1 MAGASGAVPTELLER
16 ARALRDG
23 DHVPAPARDAA
34 TVALLRAGPDG
45 PQVHLVVR
53 QRGMVFGGMHA
64 FPGGSVDPADATAE
78 VGWAGPPASAFAAEL
93 GCDEPLARALVCAA
107 VRETF
112 EVISDARLDAISSTA
127 WYGAANPNSAD
138 TIEVNYLDGNDQPY
152 LEQKNGWS
160 VDGTEFKVRID
171 AGVAP
176 LDYRTLAKN
185 PGQ

>member
-1 MAGASGAVPTELLER
+1 VPN
-16 ARALRDG
+16 
-23 DHVPAPARDAA
+23 
-34 TVALLRAGPDG
+34 
-45 PQVHLVVR
+45 
-53 QRGMVFGGMHA
+53 
-64 FPGGSVDPADATAE
+64 S
-78 VGWAGPPASAFAAEL
+78 
-93 GCDEPLARALVCAA
+93 

-112 EVISDARLDAISSTA
+112 EVISDARLDAISPTA

-152 LEQKNGWS
+152 LEQKSGWS

-185 PGQ
+185 PGAAP